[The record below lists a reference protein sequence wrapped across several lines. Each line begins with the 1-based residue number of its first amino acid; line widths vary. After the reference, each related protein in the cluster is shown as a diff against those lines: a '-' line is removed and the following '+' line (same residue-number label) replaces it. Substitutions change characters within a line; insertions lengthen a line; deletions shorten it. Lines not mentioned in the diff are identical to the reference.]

1 VLTTQNIKLL
11 NKEHI
16 NIKSVS
22 FTKQWASP
30 DNIPSAHSRVL
41 ALHFLL
47 HIRWLCQRYIQRRV
61 TQALYTKCKIQ
72 WNTQMQSWSHP
83 DHSKYSLC

>member
-1 VLTTQNIKLL
+1 VLTTQIIKLL

-16 NIKSVS
+16 KSVS
-22 FTKQWASP
+22 YTKQWASP

-61 TQALYTKCKIQ
+61 TQALYTKCRIR
-72 WNTQMQSWSHP
+72 WSTPNT
-83 DHSKYSLC
+83 LCA